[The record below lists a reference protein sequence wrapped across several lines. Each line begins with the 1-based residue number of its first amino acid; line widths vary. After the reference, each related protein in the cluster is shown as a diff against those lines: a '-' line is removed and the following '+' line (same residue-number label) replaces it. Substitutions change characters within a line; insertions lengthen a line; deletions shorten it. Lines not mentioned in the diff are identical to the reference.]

1 MKKTVFLLILWHSFG
16 AIAAGDPQAGE
27 RKAVVCAACHG
38 AIGVSINPL
47 WPNLAGQHAGYL
59 IKQLNDFKKG
69 RIRNAPVMEPL
80 VSGLSTQD
88 MEDLAAFYAAEPLPK
103 GVTSKQ
109 FLKRGE
115 LIYRGGDFDK
125 KITACIACHGPQ
137 GTGNAQAGFPI
148 LSGQHVEYTMQQLQ
162 QFKEK
167 KRRNDLNSIMQDI
180 SARMDTDDIK
190 AVAHYVAGLH

>member
-1 MKKTVFLLILWHSFG
+1 MKKTVFLLILWYSFG
-16 AIAAGDPQAGE
+16 VSAAGDPQEGE
-27 RKAVVCAACHG
+27 RKAVVCGACHG
-38 AIGVSINPL
+38 AIGVSTNPI

-59 IKQLNDFKKG
+59 IKQLKDYKEG
-69 RIRNAPVMEPL
+69 RTRNVPVMAPM
-80 VSGLSTQD
+80 VSGLSIQD

-103 GVTSKQ
+103 GVTPKH

-137 GTGNAQAGFPI
+137 GTGNAEAGFPI
-148 LSGQHVEYTMQQLQ
+148 LSGQQAEYTIQQLQ

-167 KRRNDLNSIMQDI
+167 KRSNDLNSIMQDI
-180 SARMDTDDIK
+180 SARMDADDIK